1 MTTTSSLHHRCQV
14 EVKVRRAVVEVP
26 EAQAE
31 HESMNTTF
39 NPSTLVGGEMQRLLV
54 DREKLH

>member
-1 MTTTSSLHHRCQV
+1 MTMTSSHHHRCQV
-14 EVKVRRAVVEVP
+14 EVKVRRAVEEVP

-39 NPSTLVGGEMQRLLV
+39 NPPTLVGGEM
-54 DREKLH
+54 